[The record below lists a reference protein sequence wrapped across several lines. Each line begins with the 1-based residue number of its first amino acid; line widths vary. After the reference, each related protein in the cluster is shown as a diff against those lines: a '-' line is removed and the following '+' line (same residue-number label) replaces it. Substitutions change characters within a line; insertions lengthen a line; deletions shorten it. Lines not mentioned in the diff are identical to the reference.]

1 MANMIK
7 GMWLVKVVI
16 QAIVKPW
23 VAVESEIQN
32 YSKNI
37 CSDLSA
43 VFPDY
48 PCLVIYSTLYFS

>member
-1 MANMIK
+1 MIK
-7 GMWLVKVVI
+7 GVWLVKVVI

-23 VAVESEIQN
+23 VAMESEIQN
-32 YSKNI
+32 YSKNT